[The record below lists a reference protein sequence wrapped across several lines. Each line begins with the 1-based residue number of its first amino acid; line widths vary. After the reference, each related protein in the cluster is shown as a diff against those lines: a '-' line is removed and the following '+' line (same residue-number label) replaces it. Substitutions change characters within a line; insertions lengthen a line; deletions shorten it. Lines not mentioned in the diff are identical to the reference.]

1 MSALARPAGTTGKR
15 QASSLVT
22 AGLLILLASC
32 KPGEEPAAEPVRPV
46 RTVTVAN
53 QATGETIS
61 LTGHIHA
68 EEEVNLS
75 FRTGGRM
82 IARSVNVGDTVRAGQ
97 VVARLEEEPARNALL
112 AARANLVSARGLLT
126 RAQNDYERQRA
137 LLDRGFTT
145 FVRYDQALQEHL
157 AAQAQVDAA
166 QAQLNKAQDD
176 VGFTQLISD
185 QAGAVT
191 AIGAEPGEVVQAGQ
205 MVVQVAHQ
213 GGRDAVFE
221 VPERVI
227 RIAPPSAV
235 VTVALASDP
244 SIQTTGRVREVSP
257 QANPVTRTFRVRVG
271 LGPLPAAM
279 RLGSTVVGTVQL
291 QQADGIQI
299 PASALTRSERQ
310 PAVWVVDP
318 ASSTVS
324 LRTIDVGRY
333 DLNNVVVAD
342 GLHPDDVVV
351 VAGAQTLRP
360 GQKVRLLEAVR

>member
-1 MSALARPAGTTGKR
+1 MRRKLTALVVAGCSAVVLSCRPA
-15 QASSLVT
+15 
-22 AGLLILLASC
+22 
-32 KPGEEPAAEPVRPV
+32 EEPAAEPIRPV
-46 RTVTVAN
+46 RVVTVGE
-53 QATGETIS
+53 QAKGETIS

-75 FRTGGRM
+75 FRTGGRV
-82 IARSVNVGDTVRAGQ
+82 IARSVNVGDRVRAGQ
-97 VVARLEEEPARNALL
+97 VVARLEEEPARNALIS
-112 AARANLVSARGLLT
+112 AQANLVSARGLLT
-126 RAQNDYERQRA
+126 RAQNDYERQRS

-145 FVRYDQALQEHL
+145 FVRYDQALQERL

-166 QAQLNKAQDD
+166 QAQLNKARDD
-176 VGFTQLISD
+176 LGFTQMISD

-191 AIGAEPGEVVQAGQ
+191 AVGAEPGEVVQAGQ

-227 RIAPPSAV
+227 RIAPPDAL

-244 SIQTTGRVREVSP
+244 AVQTTGKVREVSP

-271 LGPLPAAM
+271 LSDVPTAM

-291 QQADGIQI
+291 AEAAGTQV
-299 PASALTRSERQ
+299 PASALTRADRQ

-318 ASSTVS
+318 VTTTVS
-324 LRTIDVGRY
+324 LSPIAVERY
-333 DLNNVVVAD
+333 DLARVIVGS
-342 GLHPDDVVV
+342 GLQPGDVVV
-351 VAGAQTLRP
+351 VAGVQTLRP
-360 GQKVRLLEAVR
+360 GQKVRLLGATS